1 MLRRKR
7 GKGPRWA
14 CSPASL
20 HARMDRHAGVLLRRL
35 AGADPPAGP
44 GHVRAVPS
52 LQEARK
58 LV

>member
-20 HARMDRHAGVLLRRL
+20 HARMGGRAGVLLRRL
-35 AGADPPAGP
+35 AGADPA
-44 GHVRAVPS
+44 VRARPRADVAA
-52 LQEARK
+52 LQEVRK